1 VNEIELLFSEIL
13 NCRRLDLYLNK
24 DAKVNKDKSRLISAA
39 LKRRLSGEPIQY
51 ILGKTEFMGLEFR
64 VNKNVFIPRP
74 ETEILTE
81 TALKIA
87 YRLSRIAYRVEIL
100 DLGTGSGCIAVS
112 LAKYLDNAKITATD
126 ISEKALEAAMD
137 NARLNKA
144 SDKIT
149 FVNSDLFAEYGI
161 RNTEYDVIVSNPP
174 YIATGEIDE
183 LAPEI
188 RCEPRIALN
197 GGLDGLDF
205 YRRIINAAPN
215 YLKASGFL
223 IMEMGFAQR
232 EKIKNIF
239 QQSGNFAIREV
250 VKDYSGI
257 DRIIVA
263 QRAEE
268 NG

>member
-1 VNEIELLFSEIL
+1 MS
-13 NCRRLDLYLNK
+13 
-24 DAKVNKDKSRLISAA
+24 
-39 LKRRLSGEPIQY
+39 
-51 ILGKTEFMGLEFR
+51 LEFR

-87 YRLSRIAYRVEIL
+87 YRLSRIAYRLEIL

-161 RNTEYDVIVSNPP
+161 RNTMSLFPIPH
-174 YIATGEIDE
+174 T
-183 LAPEI
+183 
-188 RCEPRIALN
+188 
-197 GGLDGLDF
+197 
-205 YRRIINAAPN
+205 
-215 YLKASGFL
+215 
-223 IMEMGFAQR
+223 
-232 EKIKNIF
+232 
-239 QQSGNFAIREV
+239 
-250 VKDYSGI
+250 
-257 DRIIVA
+257 
-263 QRAEE
+263 
-268 NG
+268 